1 MNNKTT
7 IDNTAFVNASDT
19 AEANP
24 PSSGPAKEAEKTI
37 KDKKEKIIPLLEA
50 ISTTFHL
57 PSELV
62 GRAQS
67 APVFHIIGNTIRCTR
82 TKHNTPLIS
91 VHMHDPEGTREF
103 PDHLQNKIEWCE
115 DKVVEDDLRLDDLE
129 KKIQRLQQKMAA
141 LVAEQEQLS

>member
-1 MNNKTT
+1 MNNNTT
-7 IDNTAFVNASDT
+7 IDNTAFVNASET

-24 PSSGPAKEAEKTI
+24 PSSGPAKEAGKLT
-37 KDKKEKIIPLLEA
+37 KDKKEKIVPLLEA

-57 PSELV
+57 PPELI
-62 GRAQS
+62 GRAQPAS
-67 APVFHIIGNTIRCTR
+67 VFHIIGNTIRCTR

-91 VHMHDPEGTREF
+91 VHMPDPEVTREF

-115 DKVVEDDLRLDDLE
+115 DKVVEDELRLDDLE
-129 KKIQRLQQKMAA
+129 KKIQRLQQKIAA